1 MNKLNKIL
9 KILCTAHADEYDNN
23 FNGISFDELD
33 RKFSSAVQKEL
44 DSDKEEIDKLDLIKK
59 DDYEIIPIDSFEDAS
74 KYG

>member
-33 RKFSSAVQKEL
+33 EKFSSAVKKEL
-44 DSDKEEIDKLDLIKK
+44 DSDKEEIDKVNLIKK
-59 DDYEIIPIDSFEDAS
+59 EDYKIIPIDSFEDAS
-74 KYG
+74 KYS

>member
-9 KILCTAHADEYDNN
+9 KILCTAHADEYDND

-33 RKFSSAVQKEL
+33 EKFSSAVQKEL
-44 DSDKEEIDKLDLIKK
+44 DSDKEEIDKLNLIKK
-59 DDYEIIPIDSFEDAS
+59 EDYKIIPIDSFEDAS